1 MKVEEL
7 NSVYTPIELESFRFA
22 RGFILTQG
30 PAAIKSNLWAT
41 VKFGPWE
48 LSHDPRTQV
57 SIAGAHDSPT
67 IIIGDAIL
75 PGLCDSSLE
84 SVQHVHNLNESELQE
99 ATDKLV
105 GRFTLITLGEN
116 ASLRQDAAGM
126 RAIYFSR
133 SEPVFGSHPLLVAQQ
148 TTEAPSQFTRGY
160 LKSNGLTCM
169 PGRATEFKDVYAL
182 TPNTKISLT
191 TRETTRIYNGELS
204 KETSVSEVM
213 EQLETLAQGQL
224 NWLRSKNPVISLSAG
239 LDSRTTLALLRPIA
253 KKLSSFSYDLG
264 SAQNSHSMH
273 DTAMGKQIAEIA
285 GLKHQSIRLRRDPI
299 EVSLKKI
306 LADNFH
312 KPHGRELAVKYL
324 DHLTHSV
331 NVRSNIYGIGRDTY
345 GKRNVTINDGR
356 AMGRLAYGSKFND
369 KASSAEFDKF
379 IDETAF
385 PVNSDVDAKDLFLW
399 EHRIGVW
406 QSAIYFE
413 SDISHDSHVLVN
425 QRRILKSLLS
435 VSLAD
440 RVAGTVQ
447 KNAISA
453 NWPALALLP
462 VNGEPF

>member
-1 MKVEEL
+1 M
-7 NSVYTPIELESFRFA
+7 YTPTELESFRFA
-22 RGFILTQG
+22 RGFILTRG
-30 PAAIKSNLWAT
+30 PAAKKPNLWTT
-41 VKFGPWE
+41 VQFGPWE

-57 SIAGAHDSPT
+57 SIAGANDSQT

-84 SVQHVHNLNESELQE
+84 SVQHVHNFNESELQE
-99 ATDKLV
+99 VTDELV
-105 GRFTLITLGEN
+105 GRFAIIALGKN

-133 SEPVFGSHPLLVAQQ
+133 TEPVFGSHPLLVAQQ

-169 PGRATEFKDVYAL
+169 PGRATEYKDVYAL
-182 TPNTKISLT
+182 TPNTKISLM
-191 TRETTRIYNGELS
+191 TRETTRTYHGQLS
-204 KETSVSEVM
+204 QETSVSEVSAL
-213 EQLETLAQGQL
+213 LETLAQGQL

-253 KKLSSFSYDLG
+253 EKLSSFSYDLG
-264 SAQNSHSMH
+264 SAQNRHSLY

-285 GLKHQSIRLRRDPI
+285 GLEHQTIRLRRDPI
-299 EVSLKKI
+299 EDSLKKI
-306 LADNFH
+306 FADNFH

-324 DHLTHSV
+324 QHLNHSV
-331 NVRSNIYGIGRDTY
+331 NVRSNIFGIGRDTY
-345 GKRNVTINDGR
+345 GKRSMTIKDGS
-356 AMGRLAYGSKFND
+356 AMGRLAFGSKFND
-369 KASSAEFDKF
+369 KASTQEFDKF
-379 IDETAF
+379 IDETSF
-385 PVNSDVDAKDLFLW
+385 PINSDVDAKDLFLW

-435 VSLAD
+435 VPLAD

-447 KNAISA
+447 KNVISA
-453 NWPALALLP
+453 NWPALTLLP